1 MAAQSTR
8 HLMMIEPK
16 VFYLNPQTAD
26 TNHYQHDAHQDHAKT
41 LAAGLA
47 EFRSFRDALV
57 ENGVIVT
64 TAPGSADC
72 PDHVFPNWIS
82 THDDRR
88 MVVYP
93 MLNPNRRAE
102 KTPEIVDALKKS
114 YDVVLDL
121 SRYEGSGSALEANGS
136 MVLDRVNKIAY
147 AGRSPRTSEKLVHEW
162 ADAMGYRAVTFD
174 TRDHAGSPVYH
185 TDLVMFIGTAAAGIC
200 TPFIVEA
207 DRARVTGILRET
219 HAVVEFAND
228 QLRHFCGNALEVLGD
243 GDHRMLAVSA
253 AARASWTKSQQEELA
268 AHFSS
273 FIEARIPTLE
283 EYGGGSARCMLMEL
297 F

>member
-1 MAAQSTR
+1 MTAQSTR
-8 HLMMIEPK
+8 HLMMIELK

-41 LAAGLA
+41 LKLGLT
-47 EFRSFRDALV
+47 EFRKFRDALV
-57 ENGVIVT
+57 EAGVIVT

-82 THDDRR
+82 THENRQ

-102 KTPEIVDALKKS
+102 KTPEIVGSLRKS
-114 YDVVLDL
+114 YDVVLDM
-121 SRYEGSGSALEANGS
+121 SRYEGTGLALEANGS

-147 AGRSPRTSEKLVHEW
+147 AGLSPRTSEKLVHEW
-162 ADAMGYRAVTFD
+162 ADAMGYRAVTFE
-174 TRDHAGSPVYH
+174 TRDHLGAPVYH
-185 TDLVMFIGTAAAGIC
+185 SDLVMFIGTKAAGIC
-200 TPFIVEA
+200 APCIVGK
-207 DRARVTGILRET
+207 DRDRVLGHLRET
-219 HAVVEFAND
+219 HNIIEFTGE
-228 QLRHFCGNALEVLGD
+228 QLRHFCGNALEVLGQ
-243 GDHRMLAVSA
+243 GDARMLAVSA
-253 AARASWTKSQQEELA
+253 AAKASWTKDQQEQMS
-268 AHFSS
+268 AHFTK
-273 FIEARIPTLE
+273 FIEAHIQTLE